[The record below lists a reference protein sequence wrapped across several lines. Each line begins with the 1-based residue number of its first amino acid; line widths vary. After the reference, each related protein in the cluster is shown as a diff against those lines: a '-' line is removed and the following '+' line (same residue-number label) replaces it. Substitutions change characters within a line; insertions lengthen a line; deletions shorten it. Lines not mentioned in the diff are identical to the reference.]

1 VSRFFLGM
9 TGASGQIY
17 GERLLRSLVAAGHEV
32 DLALSPAACKV
43 LAHEL
48 DVTPE
53 PDGMLR
59 PQTLTDWLGESVASR
74 VRSFASSAIE
84 APASSGTSGIQAVI
98 LCPCSMGT
106 LARVVA
112 GYSSN
117 LVERAADVALKE
129 RRTLVLVP
137 RETPLSEI
145 HLENML
151 KLRRMGA
158 TLLPA
163 MPGFYFHP
171 QSIDELVDHIVG
183 KVLDSVGVVEGD
195 RKRWE
200 GLPDLAQRG
209 PEPPQDPGLGGR

>member
-1 VSRFFLGM
+1 MSRYFVGM

-17 GERLLRSLVAAGHEV
+17 GERLLQALVACGHEV
-32 DLALSPAACKV
+32 HLALSPAAGKV
-43 LAHEL
+43 LPHERG
-48 DVTPE
+48 VAVGPN
-53 PDGMLR
+53 GS
-59 PQTLTDWLGESVASR
+59 LTRAELERWLGAGTAASVTC
-74 VRSFASSAIE
+74 FASDAIE
-84 APASSGTSGIQAVI
+84 APASSGSAGLRAVI

-106 LARVVA
+106 LARVAA

-129 RRTLVLVP
+129 RRPLVLVP

-163 MPGFYFHP
+163 MPGFYGHP
-171 QSIDELVDHIVG
+171 KSIEELVDHVLG
-183 KVLDSVGVVEGD
+183 KVLDSLGLEHNVGA
-195 RKRWE
+195 RWD
-200 GLPDLAQRG
+200 GNCQG
-209 PEPPQDPGLGGR
+209 PEPRDPGLEG